1 MATQNPILTS
11 EHVFVAGMTGTGKS
25 FLARNYLSQ
34 FPRVWMLDTKGESIQ
49 KLSRKENPWPEVDPK
64 ELTVITR
71 VDMIPE
77 VTTRFM
83 IYAPDFEELDSY
95 FYDEFFRQAYFHQNL
110 TVWVDE
116 AMSVSENS
124 QTIPTY
130 YKAILTR
137 GRSRET
143 SIWTL
148 TQRPM
153 GLSPLI
159 LSQSTHF
166 FVFNLQLEQDRK
178 KITDVTGVPQFMKKP
193 LGHNFWYFRDGW
205 EEAVKAKLVLHNRKG
220 GEHVG
225 R

>member
-1 MATQNPILTS
+1 MSMDKDNRIKTS

-25 FLARNYLSQ
+25 FLARNYLSR
-34 FPRVWMLDTKGESIQ
+34 FPSVAMLDTKGESID
-49 KLSRKENPWPEVDPK
+49 KLANKENPWPEIDPK
-64 ELTVITR
+64 LLTIVTR
-71 VDMIPE
+71 AAQLPE
-77 VTTRFM
+77 VETPYL
-83 IYAPDFEELDSY
+83 IYAPDFEELEPY
-95 FYDEFFRQAYFHQNL
+95 FYNEFFRWAYFRKNI

-124 QTIPTY
+124 QTIPEY

-137 GRSRET
+137 GRSRNT
-143 SIWTL
+143 AIWTL

-159 LSQSTHF
+159 ISQSTHF

-178 KITDVTGVPQFMKKP
+178 KVTDVTGVPEFMQKP
-193 LGHNFWYFRDGW
+193 MGHNFWYFRDGW
-205 EEAVKAKLVLHNRKG
+205 ESAVKAKMVVKG
-220 GEHVG
+220 GGKGG